1 MRAPLLQPGSTEDL
15 LGTYLTPNSYTWQ
28 GEMKASLHPSWLS
41 KSLRVGWGDRTQ
53 SEKNNSRL
61 QYVTSA
67 K

>member
-1 MRAPLLQPGSTEDL
+1 MRAPLPTEDR

-28 GEMKASLHPSWLS
+28 GEIGQVSSLHPSWLS
-41 KSLRVGWGDRTQ
+41 KSLQVGWGDRTQ
-53 SEKNNSRL
+53 SKKNNSRL